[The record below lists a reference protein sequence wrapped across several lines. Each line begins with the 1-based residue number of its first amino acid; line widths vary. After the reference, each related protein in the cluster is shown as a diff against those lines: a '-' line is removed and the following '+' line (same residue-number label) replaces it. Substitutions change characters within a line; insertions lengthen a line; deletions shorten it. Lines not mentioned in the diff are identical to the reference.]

1 MVCVCGCSVCFA
13 LQLSLCASQHL
24 GSYHDAY
31 HLQIL
36 QVTTPYNV
44 YQNPCAHCAR
54 TDTVRVPLSCKSCLI
69 VLWLVESEGGQNQ
82 AVVQPVSWS
91 LLLLVRWLPN
101 QDLMQWDT

>member
-1 MVCVCGCSVCFA
+1 MSPDAIAAAHEKMCVRAVCKWCVCVCGCSVCFA

-44 YQNPCAHCAR
+44 YQNLHAH
-54 TDTVRVPLSCKSCLI
+54 TV
-69 VLWLVESEGGQNQ
+69 LVQTRSVYHS
-82 AVVQPVSWS
+82 AASHA
-91 LLLLVRWLPN
+91 
-101 QDLMQWDT
+101 

>member
-1 MVCVCGCSVCFA
+1 MQQQHMEMCESRLLANRVCGCSVCFA

-44 YQNPCAHCAR
+44 YQNMHAH
-54 TDTVRVPLSCKSCLI
+54 TV
-69 VLWLVESEGGQNQ
+69 LVQTRSVYHS
-82 AVVQPVSWS
+82 AASHA
-91 LLLLVRWLPN
+91 
-101 QDLMQWDT
+101 